1 MLGALARRG
10 VVLAS
15 AGRAFPLSILLPG
28 RSAFRWAVTI
38 LFAFMP
44 LLSFWGWWDS
54 YLSASLYSGN
64 TKQGVMVTRNPHGT
78 EPTTTNLL
86 VVSVDRLNVP
96 SYPEGEVLE
105 SAARTHYS
113 EANRPGRTRLVL
125 LGKPDI
131 LSGERE
137 REVIRCR
144 DLLGKTPGPAASEPD
159 P

>member
-1 MLGALARRG
+1 M
-10 VVLAS
+10 
-15 AGRAFPLSILLPG
+15 
-28 RSAFRWAVTI
+28 TI

-78 EPTTTNLL
+78 EPTTTKRL

-113 EANRPGRTRLVL
+113 EAKRPGRTRLVL